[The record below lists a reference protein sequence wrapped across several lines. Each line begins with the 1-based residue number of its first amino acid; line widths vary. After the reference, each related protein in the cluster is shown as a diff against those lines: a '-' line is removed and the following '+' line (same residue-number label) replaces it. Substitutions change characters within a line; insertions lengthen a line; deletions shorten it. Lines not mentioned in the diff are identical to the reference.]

1 MGTTSVVVR
10 MTIAC
15 AVVLSVIGIA
25 TPAGAAESPKPRKS
39 ACNAMPGPD
48 YACLR
53 TDSRKEVAG
62 EPVTFRGS
70 LSTQAQKNLAQW
82 TDGENTI
89 CLTRYKTTPEEDGSW
104 PWQTLNEACTTLNTD
119 GTFGLVAYLGR
130 QGKFFYGVE
139 MGPCKGDAGLCGNGD
154 GGLLSALGNKKN
166 RAVAVKTIA
175 P

>member
-1 MGTTSVVVR
+1 MGTTAVVARV
-10 MTIAC
+10 TIAC
-15 AVVLSVIGIA
+15 AVAVSVIGITA
-25 TPAGAAESPKPRKS
+25 PAGAAESPKPRKS
-39 ACNAMPGPD
+39 ACTAEPTD

-62 EPVTFRGS
+62 EPITFRGS
-70 LSTQAQKNLAQW
+70 LSKQAQKNLAQW

-89 CLTRYKTTPEEDGSW
+89 CLTRYKTTSEEDGSW
-104 PWQTLNEACTTLNTD
+104 PRQTLDEACTTLNTD

-154 GGLLSALGNKKN
+154 GGLLSNFNNKKN

>member
-1 MGTTSVVVR
+1 MGTTSVVAR

-15 AVVLSVIGIA
+15 AVAVSVIGIA
-25 TPAGAAESPKPRKS
+25 TPTGAVESPKPRKS
-39 ACNAMPGPD
+39 ACTADPAD

-62 EPVTFRGS
+62 EPITFRGS
-70 LSTQAQKNLAQW
+70 LSSQARKNLAQW

-89 CLTRYKTTPEEDGSW
+89 CLTRYKTAPEEDGSW
-104 PWQTLNEACTTLNTD
+104 PRQTLDEACTTLNTD
-119 GTFGLVAYLGR
+119 GTFALVAYLGR

-139 MGPCKGDAGLCGNGD
+139 MGPCKGEAALCGNGD
-154 GGLLSALGNKKN
+154 DLLLNNFRNKKN
-166 RAVAVKTIA
+166 RAVAVKTIS

>member
-1 MGTTSVVVR
+1 MGTTSVVARV
-10 MTIAC
+10 TITC
-15 AVVLSVIGIA
+15 AVAVSVIGIA
-25 TPAGAAESPKPRKS
+25 TPAGAVESSKPRKS
-39 ACNAMPGPD
+39 ACTADPAD

-53 TDSRKEVAG
+53 TDSRKEAAG
-62 EPVTFRGS
+62 ESVTFRGS
-70 LSTQAQKNLAQW
+70 LSKQAQKNLAQW

-104 PWQTLNEACTTLNTD
+104 PRQTLDEACTTMNTD
-119 GTFGLVAYLGR
+119 GTFALIAYLGR

>member
-1 MGTTSVVVR
+1 MGTTSVVAR

-15 AVVLSVIGIA
+15 AVAVSVIGFT
-25 TPAGAAESPKPRKS
+25 TPAGAVESPKPRKS
-39 ACNAMPGPD
+39 ACTAEPAD

-53 TDSRKEVAG
+53 TDLRKEVAG
-62 EPVTFRGS
+62 EPITFRGS
-70 LSTQAQKNLAQW
+70 LSNQARKNLAEW

-89 CLTRYKTTPEEDGSW
+89 CLTRYKTAPEEDGSW
-104 PWQTLNEACTTLNTD
+104 PRQTLDEACTTLNTD

-139 MGPCKGDAGLCGNGD
+139 MGPCKGDAGLCGNAD

>member
-1 MGTTSVVVR
+1 MRRFIALVGSAAIVA
-10 MTIAC
+10 TIGL
-15 AVVLSVIGIA
+15 AV
-25 TPAGAAESPKPRKS
+25 PAQAADEYKPRKS
-39 ACNAMPGPD
+39 ACNADPED

-70 LSTQAQKNLAQW
+70 LSKRAQKNLAQW

-89 CLTRYKTTPEEDGSW
+89 CLTRYKTKPEKDGSW
-104 PWQTLNEACTTLNTD
+104 PWQTLDEACTTLNSD

-154 GGLLSALGNKKN
+154 GGLIGVGGNKKN
-166 RAVAVKTIA
+166 RVVAVRTVA

>member
-1 MGTTSVVVR
+1 MRTTSVVVR
-10 MTIAC
+10 MSTAC
-15 AVVLSVIGIA
+15 AVALSVIGIA
-25 TPAGAAESPKPRKS
+25 APAGAAESPKPRKS
-39 ACNAMPGPD
+39 ACAAYLAD

-62 EPVTFRGS
+62 EPVTFRGT

>member
-15 AVVLSVIGIA
+15 AVALSVIGIA
-25 TPAGAAESPKPRKS
+25 APAGAAESPKPRKS
-39 ACNAMPGPD
+39 ACTADPAD

-62 EPVTFRGS
+62 EAVTFRGS
-70 LSTQAQKNLAQW
+70 LSKQAQKNLAQW

-104 PWQTLNEACTTLNTD
+104 PWQTLDEACTTLPTD

-139 MGPCKGDAGLCGNGD
+139 MGPCKGDAGLCGNAD

-166 RAVAVKTIA
+166 RAAAVKTIA